1 MHARCNARSVCVC
14 DRTPCARA
22 TNVQERGHPQVHAV
36 GRVVVKKTSAGRRA
50 ACPSCCLEKE
60 LVQVGK
66 HAVEGAEEQD
76 EESEKGVADGVVCAI
91 VEDAD
96 GVENIQLVLPTR
108 VSR

>member
-1 MHARCNARSVCVC
+1 M
-14 DRTPCARA
+14 
-22 TNVQERGHPQVHAV
+22 Q
-36 GRVVVKKTSAGRRA
+36 RVLLV
-50 ACPSCCLEKE
+50 EKE

-96 GVENIQLVLPTR
+96 GVENIQLVLPTS
-108 VSR
+108 VSRQIKLDWCMARGQSARAACRYGMQLCCGHAYRKGAILTSDVA

>member
-1 MHARCNARSVCVC
+1 M
-14 DRTPCARA
+14 
-22 TNVQERGHPQVHAV
+22 Q
-36 GRVVVKKTSAGRRA
+36 RVLLV
-50 ACPSCCLEKE
+50 EKE

-96 GVENIQLVLPTR
+96 GVENIQLVLPTS